1 MLHRFELPVDGIP
14 LPRLFT
20 WPFAYTPHTL
30 SRMAAEQVRRYV
42 AARDE
47 WRDELSRGKMFG
59 VLAVRDADGRLGFLA
74 AFSGNLGGVNRH
86 DYFVPP
92 VYDMLRP
99 DDFFRREEAA
109 ISLINRRVEELG
121 RSEERRAA
129 QAAFDNAVRDAESE
143 LAAMKRSMRLSKQS
157 RAARRAEGADEAA
170 LVLESQ
176 RENADLQRLKHR
188 HKTLVEQARA
198 RLAEHDR
205 EVEALRE
212 ERRRRSAELQ
222 MRIFSRFRMLNARG
236 EERDLCD
243 LFAAT
248 PQRIPPAGAGECAAP
263 KLLQYAYL
271 HGLRPLAMAEFWWGE
286 SPKGEVR
293 RHGNYYPACN
303 GKCKPILLHMLEGLD
318 VEPNPLLGIE
328 PPEPRIVW
336 EDADMVAIDKPSGML
351 SVEGRSGVR
360 SAEEWARERYPDIAG
375 PVTVHRLDQAT
386 SGLLL
391 LAKNKEAHK
400 ALQAQFIRHSIKKS
414 YIALLDGHVEQPS
427 GEISLPLKLDYDH
440 RPRQMV
446 APDGRSAVTRYEV
459 VGYEGAKTRVR
470 FYPLTGRTH
479 QLRVHAAHVGGLNA
493 PIVGDDIYGAGGARL
508 CLHAESIEFD
518 HPADGRCIC
527 LRSPAEF

>member
-1 MLHRFELPVDGIP
+1 
-14 LPRLFT
+14 
-20 WPFAYTPHTL
+20 
-30 SRMAAEQVRRYV
+30 
-42 AARDE
+42 
-47 WRDELSRGKMFG
+47 
-59 VLAVRDADGRLGFLA
+59 
-74 AFSGNLGGVNRH
+74 
-86 DYFVPP
+86 
-92 VYDMLRP
+92 
-99 DDFFRREEAA
+99 
-109 ISLINRRVEELG
+109 
-121 RSEERRAA
+121 
-129 QAAFDNAVRDAESE
+129 
-143 LAAMKRSMRLSKQS
+143 
-157 RAARRAEGADEAA
+157 
-170 LVLESQ
+170 
-176 RENADLQRLKHR
+176 
-188 HKTLVEQARA
+188 
-198 RLAEHDR
+198 
-205 EVEALRE
+205 
-212 ERRRRSAELQ
+212 
-222 MRIFSRFRMLNARG
+222 
-236 EERDLCD
+236 
-243 LFAAT
+243 
-248 PQRIPPAGAGECAAP
+248 
-263 KLLQYAYL
+263 
-271 HGLRPLAMAEFWWGE
+271 MAEFWWGE

-303 GKCKPILLHMLEGLD
+303 GKCKPILLHMLEGLE

-479 QLRVHAAHVGGLNA
+479 QLRVHAAHIGGLNA

-518 HPADGRCIC
+518 HPADGRRIC